1 MHSGL
6 RKRPL
11 CIGQKVVPW
20 YNRIRAGFVSHY
32 AMKEGQTLF
41 ALIFFLL
48 WIIFNGRV
56 TVEVALFGA
65 IISAALGLFTRKYV
79 MTAAQAKQ
87 VRALLRKVRGVI
99 RYLIL
104 LIKEIA
110 QANKAVLALIL
121 SGRHEV
127 QPKLTQFRTRLRTR
141 AARVVLADSITLTP
155 GTITVSLE
163 GDLFVVH
170 CLDEDFESGVL
181 ESSFEKCLMDIEQTG
196 SAKET
201 A

>member
-6 RKRPL
+6 RKRPV
-11 CIGQKVVPW
+11 CIGQTVVPW
-20 YNRIRAGFVSHY
+20 YNHTRVGFVSHY
-32 AMKEGQTLF
+32 ALKEGLVLF
-41 ALIFFLL
+41 ALIFFIL
-48 WIIFNGRV
+48 WIVFNGRI

-65 IISAALGLFTRKYV
+65 IISAALALFTRKYV

-87 VRALLRKVRGVI
+87 VRALLRKSRGVI
-99 RYLIL
+99 RYLVL

-110 QANKAVLALIL
+110 QANKAVLTLIL

-127 QPKLTQFRTRLRTR
+127 QPKLTHFRTRLRTR

-163 GDLFVVH
+163 GDRFVVH